1 MDPSVCRLLVG
12 AGAAV
17 LDPRLIG
24 LLKGWQVLS
33 EA

>member
-1 MDPSVCRLLVG
+1 MDPAACLLLVG

-24 LLKGWQVLS
+24 LLKGWQALPKV
-33 EA
+33 